1 MSEKLEVEIIDS
13 GDGSAS
19 ALSPDDFASVR
30 EFNKALARLKA
41 AARAKEFEENQELK
55 ARKQIVKDQ
64 KMTFDEEKAVKKKE
78 IEQTRL
84 TVQEMK
90 AKRQLDVVIGQQ
102 QRAREAEI
110 NKRDRHREMMLRH
123 VLGAV
128 NPNSTFQYR
137 MSSIYGLLNTAG
149 ITSQRDVSRVPG
161 EGEGVQQ
168 RVGGILQSLSDGLK
182 TLFGQT
188 GSFFRGAQAKG
199 MASQVITTSPATTA
213 AAGMAKETITSV
225 SPPEEEMPW
234 WWGYKPKGFK
244 PTDRD
249 KLQSINRMIS
259 GEYKPLGIRSNVPA
273 LQPANIKMA
282 IPVQPGAAGGIG
294 GGGFPPI
301 GGSPAGPLGGGSSFT
316 PMLLNAAGFIG
327 KAAIGLGVF
336 AAGTSLV
343 VGGLTTLYGALNLVS
358 RRFVTMSEELK
369 TWSISLT
376 MAKTETT
383 LRTMAF
389 NMERAQKFG
398 PELAQFE
405 RSKTTADIGFTKLYD
420 SITMPF
426 LPLVTGSYNLLGKIA
441 DGLSELI
448 DMVFTFTGGR
458 FILDVVGE
466 IIGTVIPNFWFNIN
480 NPDGSRGGGAIIGMA
495 VDIAKAVM
503 GAISGE
509 RTPNQAE
516 LSMARGLAEFLNMP
530 VANTTGEMNT
540 FSFSGFSGTMNP

>member
-41 AARAKEFEENQELK
+41 AARAKEFEENQEIKGRRQLL
-55 ARKQIVKDQ
+55 KDQ

-90 AKRQLDVVIGQQ
+90 AKRQLDVVIRQQ
-102 QRAREAEI
+102 QRAREADI
-110 NKRDRHREMMLRH
+110 NKQDRHREMMLRH
-123 VLGAV
+123 VLGAI

-244 PTDRD
+244 PTERDRL
-249 KLQSINRMIS
+249 KSMAQMIS

-273 LQPANIKMA
+273 LQPANIKMD
-282 IPVQPGAAGGIG
+282 IPVQPGGAAGGIG

-301 GGSPAGPLGGGSSFT
+301 GGSPAGAAGGGGGGGGLIAGGLKFVSNNLMSIGIVAGVASLAFGGLAIASRMLTNRFNDAIDSVRNWSGALIASGITTQMRMMRFNIERAGKFGERLSSFEQSR
-316 PMLLNAAGFIG
+316 
-327 KAAIGLGVF
+327 
-336 AAGTSLV
+336 TSLDIAMTKL
-343 VGGLTTLYGALNLVS
+343 GD
-358 RRFVTMSEELK
+358 
-369 TWSISLT
+369 SLT
-376 MAKTETT
+376 MAFAPIISGINSVAASGAESLSRIVDMLSKFFNGTYFFNPEQLEKFDNFIANAAALVPLFGEF
-383 LRTMAF
+383 LRSSK
-389 NMERAQKFG
+389 KFYG
-398 PELAQFE
+398 SEGDISAALAN
-405 RSKTTADIGFTKLYD
+405 
-420 SITMPF
+420 F
-426 LPLVTGSYNLLGKIA
+426 LNAPPALLGN
-441 DGLSELI
+441 
-448 DMVFTFTGGR
+448 
-458 FILDVVGE
+458 
-466 IIGTVIPNFWFNIN
+466 NFD
-480 NPDGSRGGGAIIGMA
+480 PATM
-495 VDIAKAVM
+495 K
-503 GAISGE
+503 
-509 RTPNQAE
+509 
-516 LSMARGLAEFLNMP
+516 P
-530 VANTTGEMNT
+530 VAY
-540 FSFSGFSGTMNP
+540 SFNF